1 MIAASVLGRE
11 GSISFPGENTYPILG
26 RPVLLFRKL
35 NLGFYSGY
43 LMRILQKNDK

>member
-1 MIAASVLGRE
+1 MIAALLLGRE
-11 GSISFPGENTYPILG
+11 GSVGFPGKNSYLIMG

-43 LMRILQKNDK
+43 LIGILQKNDK